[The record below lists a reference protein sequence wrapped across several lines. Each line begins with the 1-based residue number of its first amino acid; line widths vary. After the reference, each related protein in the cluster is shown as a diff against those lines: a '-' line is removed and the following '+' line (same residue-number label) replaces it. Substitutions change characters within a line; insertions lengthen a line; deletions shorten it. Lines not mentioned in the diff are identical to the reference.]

1 MISLLRRAM
10 RMSTACLLVA
20 LFAIP
25 TNLFAETHV
34 VSLAE
39 LQAQMRTTSQTRQQN
54 LMAVQQFLSSAA
66 GQRAWA
72 KEHIDGGK
80 VRTAVSSLSDEE
92 LQQLASKAN
101 KAQADFAAGTLSDR
115 DLLLI
120 LVAIAALI
128 LIIVAVR

>member
-1 MISLLRRAM
+1 
-10 RMSTACLLVA
+10 
-20 LFAIP
+20 
-25 TNLFAETHV
+25 V

-39 LQAQMRTTSQTRQQN
+39 LQAQLRTTSQTRQQN
-54 LMAVQQFLSSAA
+54 LVAVQQFLSSAA
-66 GQRAWA
+66 AQRALA
-72 KEHIDGGK
+72 NAHIDDGK